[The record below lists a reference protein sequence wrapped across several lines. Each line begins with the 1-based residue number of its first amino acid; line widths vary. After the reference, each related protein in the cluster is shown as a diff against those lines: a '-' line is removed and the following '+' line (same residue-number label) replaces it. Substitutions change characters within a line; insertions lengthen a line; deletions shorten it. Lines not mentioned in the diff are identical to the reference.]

1 LDKLPSFDAGE
12 TPRRSTS
19 SLDVII
25 SSSVNFVSLPLPRPA
40 RKCSL
45 GSMPKYRRL
54 YALALLLLVGCAATK
69 PQEIALAPR
78 YYGVWVNANPNYY
91 NWWQI
96 SAAGAVN
103 YGVALDGGKCTGRS
117 ATVLGANRIDI
128 EFGNSGT
135 AYLRLAEGDLLLFE
149 AGPTKYSLHRRV
161 EASNICRKS
170 DGEYF
175 EGAPY
180 PAH

>member
-1 LDKLPSFDAGE
+1 M
-12 TPRRSTS
+12 
-19 SLDVII
+19 I
-25 SSSVNFVSLPLPRPA
+25 SSFVNFVSLPLPRPA
-40 RKCSL
+40 QNCPLER
-45 GSMPKYRRL
+45 MTKYRTL
-54 YALALLLLVGCAATK
+54 CALALLLLVGCTATK
-69 PQEIALAPR
+69 SQEIALAPR
-78 YYGVWVNANPNYY
+78 YYGVWVNVNPTYH

-103 YGVALDGGKCTGRS
+103 YGVALDGGICAGRS

-128 EFGNSGT
+128 TFGNSDT
-135 AYLRLAEGDLLLFE
+135 VYLRLAEDDRLLFE
-149 AGPTKYSLHRRV
+149 AGPTKFLLHRRV

-170 DGEYF
+170 DGVYF